1 MEIREARYVL
11 SPIGEAFMTLGSGR
25 DPWNT
30 VYYGVISGASIL
42 TGSSN
47 LDRVT
52 TLTVLGSSLGVT

>member
-11 SPIGEAFMTLGSGR
+11 SPLGEALMTLGLSR
-25 DPWNT
+25 VPWST
-30 VYYGVISGASIL
+30 VYYGVISGASIA

-47 LDRVT
+47 FDRVT